1 MLSRFPLEST
11 APVVAFTA
19 STSVSDGPAATL
31 LLFVVTTVRPNLCV
45 TLV

>member
-31 LLFVVTTVRPNLCV
+31 LFVVTTVRPNLCV
-45 TLV
+45 TPV